1 EGDVAALDV
10 QVAFGDGSEPVAGS
24 LQAAAF
30 GGYAVNAAHSWADPG
45 VYPVTVTVSGEGIE
59 PVSTTSYVSVSLL
72 REGSL
77 LGAYDN
83 VCIGAL
89 GTTVGSCDG
98 QGVFF
103 DRAQLAAKGF
113 VQGER
118 GTVPGTD
125 LAFDVPAV
133 PAGQPD
139 NATGDGQTIE
149 LEVPAD
155 AEQLSV

>member
-1 EGDVAALDV
+1 
-10 QVAFGDGSEPVAGS
+10 
-24 LQAAAF
+24 
-30 GGYAVNAAHSWADPG
+30 
-45 VYPVTVTVSGEGIE
+45 
-59 PVSTTSYVSVSLL
+59 VSLL

-77 LGAYDN
+77 LAAYDN
-83 VCIGAL
+83 VCIGDL

-125 LAFDVPAV
+125 LAFDVPAI

-155 AEQLSV
+155 AEQLSVIGTGTEKNQQAQGVLTFDDGSSQPIDLSFGDWSGAARNPV